1 MDYQTVATKVREFI
15 TFKDQI
21 DKMREELA
29 NLEQNPPKLTSDTVT
44 WEEAV
49 AYAEGKKAHEA
60 RIKEVRMGI
69 QTRTELTSG
78 REQEIGKLLPIQD
91 HYILF
96 KIMVNNQEQTFKIGY
111 FPNSYGFRME
121 RVANTPP
128 PAATDTPNN
137 TQTSA

>member
-1 MDYQTVATKVREFI
+1 MDYQTVATKVRDFI

-21 DKMREELA
+21 DKMKEELA
-29 NLEQNPPKLTSDTVT
+29 NLEQNPPKLESDTVT

-49 AYAEGKKAHEA
+49 AYAEGKKVHEA

-96 KIMVNNQEQTFKIGY
+96 KIMVNNEEQTFKIGY

-128 PAATDTPNN
+128 PAAPTPDN
-137 TQTSA
+137 TQTTT

>member
-1 MDYQTVATKVREFI
+1 MDYQTVATKLRDFI
-15 TFKDQI
+15 TFKDQV
-21 DKMREELA
+21 DKMKQELEEL
-29 NLEQNPPKLTSDTVT
+29 ERNPPQLKKDTVT

-49 AYAEGKKAHEA
+49 AYAEGKKAHET

-69 QTRTELTSG
+69 QTRLELTSG

-96 KIMVNNQEQTFKIGY
+96 KILVNNEEQTFKIGY

-121 RVANTPP
+121 RVNNTPP
-128 PAATDTPNN
+128 PANETNAE
-137 TQTSA
+137 TSAQ

>member
-1 MDYQTVATKVREFI
+1 MDYQTVATKVRDFI
-15 TFKDQI
+15 TFKDQV
-21 DKMREELA
+21 DQMRKELTE
-29 NLEQNPPKLTSDTVT
+29 LEQNPPNLSSETVT

-60 RIKEVRMGI
+60 RIKEIRMGI

-96 KIMVNNQEQTFKIGY
+96 KIMVNNEEQTFKIGY

-128 PAATDTPNN
+128 SPPPAATTNA
-137 TQTSA
+137 Q